1 YEYNAEQNNWTGR
14 ALSSTLTPPPDLV
27 VTSVTP
33 PADAES
39 GQEVE
44 LQWTVENQGPGPT
57 RVDTWRDVVYLSPT
71 ATFDSST
78 AVVLGSF
85 RHVGVLVPDAS
96 YTGSGFVRVPDGVEG
111 EQYFFVA
118 TDGRSQVYEHTFEAN
133 NRGAAGQA
141 AAVTLAPYPDLQ
153 VTQVSAGPP
162 QVQAGRELAL
172 SYTVE
177 NTGTA
182 TVSSGWV
189 DSVYVLTSPVWDP
202 GAAPAA
208 IGVDQDPGLQPG
220 DSRERTVAVRVPAG
234 MAGTAY
240 VFVKVDARGL
250 VFEHPDLEKN
260 EGRSGAISVG
270 GYPPVDLEVSV
281 ESVPATALSGDIL
294 TVAVRVTNVG
304 AAPTLVS
311 EWADRVY
318 LSTDESIDSDDVLI
332 ADRVH
337 QGRLAAGDGY
347 VIGAMPLPEDVIGN

>member
-1 YEYNAEQNNWTGR
+1 
-14 ALSSTLTPPPDLV
+14 PPPDLV

-153 VTQVSAGPP
+153 VTQI
-162 QVQAGRELAL
+162 GRA
-172 SYTVE
+172 SC
-177 NTGTA
+177 
-182 TVSSGWV
+182 
-189 DSVYVLTSPVWDP
+189 
-202 GAAPAA
+202 
-208 IGVDQDPGLQPG
+208 
-220 DSRERTVAVRVPAG
+220 RERGGMSGGAG
-234 MAGTAY
+234 
-240 VFVKVDARGL
+240 
-250 VFEHPDLEKN
+250 
-260 EGRSGAISVG
+260 SG
-270 GYPPVDLEVSV
+270 E
-281 ESVPATALSGDIL
+281 
-294 TVAVRVTNVG
+294 
-304 AAPTLVS
+304 
-311 EWADRVY
+311 
-318 LSTDESIDSDDVLI
+318 
-332 ADRVH
+332 
-337 QGRLAAGDGY
+337 Q
-347 VIGAMPLPEDVIGN
+347 